1 MNRVVKPFS
10 LFAYWLSWPA
20 LYIKVNGS
28 RRTRVLIIYGEKVL
42 LTKGWINDGK
52 WALPGG
58 GLNKNES
65 PKDGAL
71 REIEEETGLVLDKSQ
86 LIILTQQYM
95 INHGIKFFGYFF
107 VVRLN
112 EQSEA
117 KRHSEIMETVWMD
130 VASVDLNNT
139 NREVLMALELARDN

>member
-1 MNRVVKPFS
+1 MKPFS
-10 LFAYWLSWPA
+10 LLAYWLSWPA

-28 RRTRVLIIYGEKVL
+28 SRTRALIISGEKVL
-42 LTKGWINDGK
+42 LTKGWINDGR

-58 GLNKNES
+58 GLKKNED

-86 LIILTQQYM
+86 LIELTQQH
-95 INHGIKFFGYFF
+95 IVNRGVKFYGHFF
-107 VVRLN
+107 LVRLD

-117 KRHSEIMETVWMD
+117 KRHSEIMETAWMD
-130 VASVDLNNT
+130 VTSVDLNNT
-139 NREVLMALELARDN
+139 NHEVLMALELARDN